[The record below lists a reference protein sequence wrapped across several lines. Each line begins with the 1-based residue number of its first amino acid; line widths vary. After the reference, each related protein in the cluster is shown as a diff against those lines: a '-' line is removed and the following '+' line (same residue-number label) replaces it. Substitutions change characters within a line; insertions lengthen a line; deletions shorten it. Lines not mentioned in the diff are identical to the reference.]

1 MNRDNQIVI
10 LLPGQLLRTLTT
22 GSRCTVFHLPCPET
36 IKREARA
43 VYVQEQELRHVKGA
57 QEERTGTRVNDG
69 DPTDSVCI
77 Y

>member
-1 MNRDNQIVI
+1 M
-10 LLPGQLLRTLTT
+10 LCTLTT
-22 GSRCTVFHLPCPET
+22 GSRSTVYHLPSPET
-36 IKREARA
+36 IESEAHA
-43 VYVQEQELRHVKGA
+43 EHVQEQELRHVKGA